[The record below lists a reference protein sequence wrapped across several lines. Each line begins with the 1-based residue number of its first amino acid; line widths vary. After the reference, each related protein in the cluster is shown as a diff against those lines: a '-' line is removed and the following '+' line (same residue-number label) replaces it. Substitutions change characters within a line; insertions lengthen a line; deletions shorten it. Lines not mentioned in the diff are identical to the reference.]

1 MKKLAFAATLTASVI
16 ALAACTSDSDD
27 DVVVE
32 TNVGSITQEEF
43 YEELKDRHG
52 ESLLNELVTVQVLES
67 NYDVDESLIDDEVET
82 AKEELGEQ
90 FEMALQQQGIADEDE
105 YREFIRIGMLQE
117 AALTEDIE
125 ISDEEIQE
133 EYERRNTE
141 VNAQHILV
149 EDEETADEVRSE
161 LDEGADFAELA
172 SEHSIDGSAEQ
183 GGDLGFFARGEMV
196 PEFEEAAFDMDEGEI
211 SDPVNTQH
219 GFHIIQVNEKR
230 EAEESLEEM
239 EDEIRNDLAAQ
250 QIDQAEA
257 QQKINNLMEEAEIDV
272 KLEEFED
279 IFEPIEPAEPAEG

>member
-1 MKKLAFAATLTASVI
+1 MKKMAFAATLTASVI
-16 ALAACTSDSDD
+16 ALAACTSDSDE

-67 NYDVDESLIDDEVET
+67 NYDIDESLIDDEVET

-105 YREFIRIGMLQE
+105 YREFVRIGMLQE
-117 AALTEDIE
+117 VALTEEIE

-133 EYERRNTE
+133 EYDRRNTE

-149 EDEETADEVRSE
+149 DDEETADEVKSE

-172 SEHSIDGSAEQ
+172 SEYSIDGSAEQ
-183 GGDLGFFARGEMV
+183 GGDLGFFSRGEMV
-196 PEFEEAAFDMDEGEI
+196 QEFEEAAFDMDEGEI

-250 QIDQAEA
+250 QIDPEEA

-272 KLEEFED
+272 KLDEFED
-279 IFEPIEPAEPAEG
+279 VFEPIEPAAEG